1 MEPLTLTIIAITTIV
16 VAVFAWQRYNDSVAE
31 REFARRNLKHVKMGN
46 MIRAVMSKEKLE
58 VTKHETIKK
67 EGPVWGFSMMGKY
80 TIMVADPELVQQVLS
95 NQFTNYTNRRVR
107 NLIARLY
114 QKKFSTYFK
123 LLFRTFPPSTA
134 SWRTVSSLCQMKSG
148 NGCEALPLQVN

>member
-16 VAVFAWQRYNDSVAE
+16 VAIFAWQRYTDSVAE

-95 NQFTNYTNRRVR
+95 NQFTNFTNRRVR
-107 NLIARLY
+107 FVSQIILGKFLNS
-114 QKKFSTYFK
+114 FSTFFQDFPA
-123 LLFRTFPPSTA
+123 LNSFMENSLFFVPDEKWKRLRSIATPG
-134 SWRTVSSLCQMKSG
+134 K
-148 NGCEALPLQVN
+148 N